1 MYSYEMLSKLG
12 AKITRPARGLP
23 FGGDLEY
30 ADQTTLSRAFE
41 GRQNL

>member
-1 MYSYEMLSKLG
+1 MYAHQMLSKLG